1 MQGVLTKFCK
11 LIWTNMY
18 YESLR
23 NVTIQKGVSNRPKL
37 TYYITSSMNNS
48 ENSRSTWFYRFTNF
62 GKNAKTHS

>member
-1 MQGVLTKFCK
+1 
-11 LIWTNMY
+11 MY

-23 NVTIQKGVSNRPKL
+23 NVTIQQGVSNRPKL